1 MKKNLK
7 LLFSLVIMI
16 VTIYSTLLINAFAE
30 DSNGNVEFLDTSHIE
45 NILESSYWN
54 SLWRG
59 ENALLNKSY
68 GWCSVLGKVENEYL
82 GYDFQTPK
90 KIDFYEI
97 EAAHSATNV
106 NQGYMVKSWELQG
119 YTNETWET
127 VHKVDNTEP
136 WTSTDEV
143 RRFDVKCDKEYSKYR
158 ILVKDS
164 FNPRGAEIGRLRF
177 GTYGTKI
184 VLDVKPSKEKVKL
197 RENITVDLTI
207 DNISNITAEDIKI
220 KYDNKKLK
228 FIDFEEMDG
237 FKLVKDVQ
245 THENGELRLI
255 LASKGKEHIVNSKKI
270 LLKLKFKGIKPG
282 EALIDITKGRVSDG
296 INMEKDLTDDQCDEC
311 MVMIEE
317 IKDVNNSGEFTL
329 LDLGIDARYFNEKP
343 NIPELSKYNTDISIN
358 GFIDISDLFE
368 IVELILEN
376 NTYNPN
382 KY

>member
-1 MKKNLK
+1 MKKKLK

-16 VTIYSTLLINAFAE
+16 ITIYSTLLINGFAE
-30 DSNGNVEFLDTSHIE
+30 DGDGSVKFLDTSNVE

-54 SLWRG
+54 SMWRG
-59 ENALLNKSY
+59 ENALLDKSY

-97 EAAHSATNV
+97 EAVHDASNV

-119 YTNETWET
+119 YVDETWESI
-127 VHKVDNTEP
+127 HKVYNTKS

-143 RRFDVKCDKEYSKYR
+143 RRFNVKCDKEYSKYR

-177 GTYGTKI
+177 GTYDTKI
-184 VLDVKPSKEKVKL
+184 VLDVEPSKEKIKL

-207 DNISNITAEDIKI
+207 DNISNITAEDIRI
-220 KYDNKKLK
+220 KYDNEKLS
-228 FIDFEEMDG
+228 FTDFEEIEG
-237 FKLVKDVQ
+237 FKLVKDIQ
-245 THENGELRLI
+245 NHENGELRLI
-255 LASKGKEHIVNSKKI
+255 LASKGKENIVNSKKI
-270 LLKLKFKGIKPG
+270 LLRLKFKGIKSG
-282 EALIDITKGRVSDG
+282 EALIDIIKGRVSDG
-296 INMEKDLTDDQCDEC
+296 INMEKDLIDKQCNKC
-311 MVMIEE
+311 TVIIEE

-329 LDLGIDARYFNEKP
+329 LDLGIDARYFNENP
-343 NIPELSKYNTDISIN
+343 NSPELSKYNTDISIN
-358 GFIDISDLFE
+358 GSIDISDLFE

-376 NTYNPN
+376 YDYNIN